1 MNINFKIKVKLKS
14 REGETERVFYKDMEI
29 ENHNYQKF
37 GMELCSI
44 DGYYFRKN
52 INLTSEGMEI
62 ECNSIAVFEKFY
74 DLVDDKFF
82 NPFRQWEWKQ
92 NHYSIYEDLWNTWD
106 NTSHFGL
113 GKYEDTDI
121 YKYNLTFEKWLGK
134 KREVESWFR
143 KSSLKFAGDEFIKM
157 KKDLEEKANVK
168 RAYYFD
174 PKYKEDAI
182 KKYVEHI
189 EKLGS
194 LGWVE

>member
-1 MNINFKIKVKLKS
+1 MNINFKIKAKLKS
-14 REGETERVFYKDMEI
+14 REGETERVFYKDKEI
-29 ENHNYQKF
+29 EDHNYQKF

-82 NPFRQWEWKQ
+82 NPFKQWEWRR
-92 NHYSIYEDLWNTWD
+92 NDYSIYEDLWNTWD
-106 NTSHFGL
+106 SCL
-113 GKYEDTDI
+113 GHYDRSDSFKYD
-121 YKYNLTFEKWLGK
+121 LTFEKWLEK
-134 KREVESWFR
+134 KPEVKSWFGQSDFKKYR
-143 KSSLKFAGDEFIKM
+143 DEFTKM
-157 KKDLEEKANVK
+157 KEDLEEKAKVK

-174 PKYKEDAI
+174 PKYKENAI
-182 KKYVEHI
+182 KKYDEHI

>member
-14 REGETERVFYKDMEI
+14 REGETERVFSKDMEI
-29 ENHNYQKF
+29 EDHNYRKF

-74 DLVDDKFF
+74 DLEDDKFF
-82 NPFRQWEWKQ
+82 NPFKRYEWE
-92 NHYSIYEDLWNTWD
+92 YSIYEDLWYTKD
-106 NTSHFGL
+106 STICGL
-113 GKYEDTDI
+113 GGYEDSDV
-121 YKYNLTFEKWLGK
+121 YKYNLTFEKWLEK
-134 KREVESWFR
+134 QPKTKVWFVSHTLSDYR
-143 KSSLKFAGDEFIKM
+143 KEFDKM
-157 KKDLEEKANVK
+157 KEDLEEKAKVK

-182 KKYVEHI
+182 KKYNEHI